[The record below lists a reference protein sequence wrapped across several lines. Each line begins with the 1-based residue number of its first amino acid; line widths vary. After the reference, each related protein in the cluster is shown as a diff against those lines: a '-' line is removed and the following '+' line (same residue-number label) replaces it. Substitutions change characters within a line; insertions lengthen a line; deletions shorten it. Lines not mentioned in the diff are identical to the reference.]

1 MVISVYWNYL
11 TGKSAYVHVMHVVH
25 VIHFLSGGNEEYVDG
40 SDAPQFL
47 GRAIEKVTG

>member
-1 MVISVYWNYL
+1 MHVM
-11 TGKSAYVHVMHVVH
+11 HVMHVVH